1 MDQAPGN
8 STISRLLMQ
17 QGATSTESMQL
28 EEALGAGVGHTHYAS
43 RLSERLTE
51 HDWRPSVCGRAMIIA
66 SGGVGDAALCQP
78 PDLQRAR
85 FQDRRGA
92 NTCCR

>member
-28 EEALGAGVGHTHYAS
+28 EEALGAGKKRRCQSNDNVTDAGHS
-43 RLSERLTE
+43 
-51 HDWRPSVCGRAMIIA
+51 IK
-66 SGGVGDAALCQP
+66 
-78 PDLQRAR
+78 
-85 FQDRRGA
+85 
-92 NTCCR
+92 